1 MSLIVYPYCR
11 NLITGAMDDCHE
23 PVTAP
28 HNGLFGFEQWRKTV
42 WSSQTLK
49 NLNLELLPMLAH
61 GDIFAEYNELDKL
74 LNEINLVMTH
84 SNQISKELN
93 LYQDSFEFR
102 LKNAFEAIRIA
113 KKYDNGGVY
122 IG

>member
-1 MSLIVYPYCR
+1 
-11 NLITGAMDDCHE
+11 
-23 PVTAP
+23 
-28 HNGLFGFEQWRKTV
+28 
-42 WSSQTLK
+42 
-49 NLNLELLPMLAH
+49 MLAH

-113 KKYDNGGVY
+113 
-122 IG
+122 

>member
-1 MSLIVYPYCR
+1 
-11 NLITGAMDDCHE
+11 
-23 PVTAP
+23 
-28 HNGLFGFEQWRKTV
+28 
-42 WSSQTLK
+42 
-49 NLNLELLPMLAH
+49 MLAH